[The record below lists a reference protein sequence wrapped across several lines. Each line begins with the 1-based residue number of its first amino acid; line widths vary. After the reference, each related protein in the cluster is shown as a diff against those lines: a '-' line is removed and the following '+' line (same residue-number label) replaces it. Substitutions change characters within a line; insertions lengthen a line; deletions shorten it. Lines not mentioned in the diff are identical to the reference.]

1 MSGFTSPDFWFGMLT
16 IAAIYAIF
24 TLGVQLNIG
33 FTGITNLGQSGFMA
47 VGAYTMAL
55 LVLRAEWP
63 FLLACVVALGVTALF
78 AVLLGLPSLRLPDD
92 YFAIVTLAAASI
104 VVIVGQNLVS
114 ITGGNNGLFGFDASW
129 VELQTRI
136 LTWLEPLGLGDQ
148 FALPLVLVAWAIFIV
163 LALSLRGL
171 QRTPW
176 GRVLRGIREDEVATE
191 ALGKNVLLYKLQS
204 LAIAG
209 MCAAVAGFLM
219 ALNLSVVYPNS
230 FNVDVMFTATA
241 VLLLCGL
248 GNYLG
253 IAYGALLMWV
263 VLEGA
268 RFADL
273 PMTSD
278 RVAALRMLIIGIVL
292 IVTAMYRPQGLFG
305 NKQEMVLRG

>member
-1 MSGFTSPDFWFGMLT
+1 MSGFTSPDFWFGVLT

-47 VGAYTMAL
+47 VGAYTMVL
-55 LVLRAEWP
+55 LVLRADWP
-63 FLLACVVALGVTALF
+63 FLVACAAALGVTAMF

-104 VVIVGQNLVS
+104 VVIVAQNLVS
-114 ITGGNNGLFGFDASW
+114 ITGGNNGLSGFDAAW
-129 VELQTRI
+129 VELQARI
-136 LTWLEPLGLGDQ
+136 LTWLEPLGLGNQ
-148 FALPLVLVAWAIFIV
+148 FALPLVLVAWLTFLV
-163 LALSLRGL
+163 LACVLRGL

-209 MCAAVAGFLM
+209 MCAAIAGFLM

-230 FNVDVMFTATA
+230 FNIDVMFTATA

-273 PMTSD
+273 PLTSD
-278 RVAALRMLIIGIVL
+278 RVAALRMLIVGLVL

>member
-1 MSGFTSPDFWFGMLT
+1 MSGFTSPDFWFGALT
-16 IAAIYAIF
+16 IAGIYAIF
-24 TLGVQLNIG
+24 TLGVQLNVG
-33 FTGITNLGQSGFMA
+33 FTGITNLGMSGFMA
-47 VGAYTMAL
+47 VAAYTMAL
-55 LVLRAEWP
+55 LVLKAGWP
-63 FLLACVVALGVTALF
+63 FLIACLAGLAAGAIF

-104 VVIVGQNLVS
+104 VVIVVQNLVS
-114 ITGGNNGLFGFDASW
+114 ITGGNNGLSGFDTAW
-129 VELQTRI
+129 VELQARM
-136 LTWLEPLGLGDQ
+136 LDWLEPIGLGDQ
-148 FALPLVLVAWAIFIV
+148 FALPLVLVSWALFVV
-163 LALSLRGL
+163 LALALRAL

-204 LAIAG
+204 LALASVCAG
-209 MCAAVAGFLM
+209 IAGFLM

-248 GNYLG
+248 GSYLG
-253 IAYGALLMWV
+253 VAYGALLMWV
-263 VLEGA
+263 ILEGA

-273 PMTSD
+273 PLSSD
-278 RVAALRMLIIGIVL
+278 RVAALRMLIVGVVL

>member
-1 MSGFTSPDFWFGMLT
+1 MSGFSSPDFWLGVLT
-16 IAAIYAIF
+16 IAAIYATF
-24 TLGVQLNIG
+24 TLGVQLNMG

-55 LVLRAEWP
+55 LVLKAEWP
-63 FLLACVVALGVTALF
+63 FLLACLAGVVASALF
-78 AVLLGLPSLRLPDD
+78 AVLVGLPSLRLPDD

-104 VVIVGQNLVS
+104 VVIVVQNLVD
-114 ITGGNNGLFGFDASW
+114 ITGGNNGLSGFDSSW
-129 VELQTRI
+129 IELQVKI
-136 LTWLEPLGLGDQ
+136 MEWLEPLGLGNQ
-148 FALPLVLVAWAIFIV
+148 FALPLTLVAWAAFLV
-163 LALSLRGL
+163 LALALRTL

-191 ALGKNVLLYKLQS
+191 ALGKNVLAYKLQS
-204 LAIAG
+204 LAISG
-209 MCAAVAGFLM
+209 MCAAVAGVLM

-230 FNVDVMFTATA
+230 FSLDVMFTATA

-248 GNYLG
+248 GSYLG
-253 IAYGALLMWV
+253 IAYGAVLMFV

-273 PMTSD
+273 PLSSD
-278 RVAALRMLIIGIVL
+278 RVAALRMIIVGVVL
-292 IVTAMYRPQGLFG
+292 VVTAMYRPQGLFG

>member
-1 MSGFTSPDFWFGMLT
+1 MSGLSSPDFWFGVLT
-16 IAAIYAIF
+16 IAGIYAIF

-55 LVLRAEWP
+55 LVLRLEWSLP
-63 FLLACVVALGVTALF
+63 LACLVAALATALF

-104 VVIVGQNLVS
+104 VVIVVQNLVGF
-114 ITGGNNGLFGFDASW
+114 TGGNNGLSGFDLEW
-129 VELQTRI
+129 VELQMSMM
-136 LTWLEPLGLGDQ
+136 TWLERFGLGDQ
-148 FALPLVLVAWAIFIV
+148 FALPLVLVVWVVFIV
-163 LALSLRGL
+163 MALALWGL

-176 GRVLRGIREDEVATE
+176 GRVLRGIREDEVAAE

-204 LAIAG
+204 LAISG
-209 MCAAVAGFLM
+209 ICAAVAGFML
-219 ALNLSVVYPNS
+219 AFNLSVVYPNS
-230 FNVDVMFTATA
+230 FSPDVMFIATA

-273 PMTSD
+273 PLSSD
-278 RVAALRMLIIGIVL
+278 RVAALRMLIVGVVL
-292 IVTAMYRPQGLFG
+292 VLAAMYRPQGLFG